1 MSIPALMPMRTA
13 SLEVAARWSR
23 ACRLFE
29 ILVVG
34 DDYAVES
41 QLVAQQSGQNSAA
54 GVHRF
59 VVDDSGIDHHG
70 VCSGV
75 EGLPERR

>member
-1 MSIPALMPMRTA
+1 M
-13 SLEVAARWSR
+13 VAGVQ
-23 ACRLFE
+23 LFE